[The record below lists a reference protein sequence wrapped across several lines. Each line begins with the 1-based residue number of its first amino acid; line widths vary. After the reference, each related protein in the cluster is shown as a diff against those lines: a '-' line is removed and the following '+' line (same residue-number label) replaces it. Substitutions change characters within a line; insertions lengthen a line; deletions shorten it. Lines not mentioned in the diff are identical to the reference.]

1 MANSKR
7 LFYFDNLRV
16 VLMMAV
22 IAHHAAQ
29 AYGPTGGSWPIQEP
43 VTSPV
48 LEPFFMVNRSFGMS
62 LFFMIAGYFTVMA
75 CDSRCPDR
83 FINSRLRRLGIP
95 LLVYILLMMPLQ
107 VFVIGPLIND
117 GARGTAWPVEVA
129 HMWFVEHLLLFSLV
143 YALLRK
149 FSKNQSVP
157 VQREVSPPGY
167 VPILIFAFV
176 LSAVTFL
183 VRLRFPIDY
192 WVNLLG
198 FFRVAFGDVPRDLSL
213 FILGMLAY
221 RYRWVESFSSKAGR
235 VWLAVGIFLAAL
247 CYGYTLVIRDVAPI
261 SEKAEQLIYPIWE
274 SLLCLGLCI
283 GLTIL
288 FRDLFNA
295 QGRFGKALA
304 DSQYP
309 AYIFHLWVVLIF
321 QFALLNLAAP
331 PLSKFAL
338 VTLVSIVVTF
348 SIGYLVRKPLRM

>member
-1 MANSKR
+1 
-7 LFYFDNLRV
+7 
-16 VLMMAV
+16 
-22 IAHHAAQ
+22 
-29 AYGPTGGSWPIQEP
+29 
-43 VTSPV
+43 
-48 LEPFFMVNRSFGMS
+48 
-62 LFFMIAGYFTVMA
+62 
-75 CDSRCPDR
+75 
-83 FINSRLRRLGIP
+83 
-95 LLVYILLMMPLQ
+95 
-107 VFVIGPLIND
+107 
-117 GARGTAWPVEVA
+117 
-129 HMWFVEHLLLFSLV
+129 MWFVEHLLLFSLV

-149 FSKNQSVP
+149 FSKSRSVP

-167 VPILIFAFV
+167 LPILIFAFL
-176 LSAVTFL
+176 LSVVTFL

-213 FILGMLAY
+213 FIIGILAY

-235 VWLAVGIFLAAL
+235 VWLGLGIFLAAL
-247 CYGYTLVIRDVAPI
+247 CYCYTLVISDVAPI
-261 SEKAEQLIYPIWE
+261 SEKAMQLIYPVWE

-309 AYIFHLWVVLIF
+309 AYIFHLWVVMIY
-321 QFALLNLAAP
+321 QFALLNNAAT
-331 PLSKFAL
+331 PLTKFAL

-348 SIGYLVRKPLRM
+348 QSATWCGNRCGCKPVEYRPLRRDPETANQFVFMSIFRLLKPSRSDLKVHELVEAFK